1 MKIRAQKAR
10 SGNRDDTVRRR
21 YEEDKAMEHLF
32 SKLFAQLTA
41 AAVHHEKESQ
51 QDQLY
56 RIPIGKSETT
66 PERYV
71 SN

>member
-1 MKIRAQKAR
+1 MKIRARKAR
-10 SGNRDDTVRRR
+10 SGNRDTVRRR

-41 AAVHHEKESQ
+41 AAVHHEKENQ
-51 QDQLY
+51 QDHLY
-56 RIPIGKSETT
+56 RVPIGKSEATSV
-66 PERYV
+66 RYV